1 MVPLRILTLIVI
13 SPAQPAVLVLEPL
26 EETTIDGNSRI
37 VPIWIGG
44 NEATQIGVAI
54 EQVNLPRPMPHDLFL
69 DAITNLDACVDHV
82 LISDVKGQTFFAQLV
97 LRQGDRF
104 ITLDARPTDA
114 IALAIRQDAPFY
126 IDEEV
131 LDQESYPYIFR
142 GNKDDEVEMQEFRS
156 FLEGLKPE
164 DFEDQF

>member
-13 SPAQPAVLVLEPL
+13 STDQPSILVLEPL
-26 EETTIDGNSRI
+26 EEPTSGKSRI
-37 VPIWIGG
+37 VPVWIGG

-54 EQVNLPRPMPHDLFL
+54 EHVNLPRPMPHDLFL

-97 LRQGDRF
+97 LRQNGRL

-126 IDEEV
+126 IDETV
-131 LDQESYPYIFR
+131 LDQSSFPYIFKESK
-142 GNKDDEVEMQEFRS
+142 NTEVELQEFRS
-156 FLEGLKPE
+156 FLEGLTPD
-164 DFEDQF
+164 DFEEQF